1 MLQLLLVDDEM
12 NVVEALAGAL
22 PWKEAGIDKVHKAYS
37 ATEALDILKTNAID
51 IVITDICMPGMD
63 GLQLI
68 EQIQLNWKKTKCI
81 LLTGFAEFEYAQK
94 AIQSQISDYLLK
106 PVSDEEIISRVRH
119 VVELIRMELET
130 NETHQ
135 RAMKALR
142 DHLPKLRGELLQD
155 MLQGKRISPDKLA
168 EKMKLLEIPVGFQ
181 DEFVLLLIRFKDQFA
196 DYDPFELSL
205 MEFAIGN
212 LATETFEEYFHLWL
226 CKDVHDYLIIMLTPN
241 DKLQGLMAEKSKGEF
256 KYHLERLANELQL
269 NVQHYLKR
277 RISVL
282 ISQWG
287 VFPVDLTKL
296 YYNSLSIYRKR
307 FGDEK
312 DLPVYTADESESADM
327 NILYRLYEP
336 PMLVHLMDAGNWE
349 LVQQKLD
356 SILEELDLYWPES
369 SEHITEAFFSIFA
382 SFSFIAH
389 KNGKMLGEL
398 IGNEYA
404 RGKELAPCRTV
415 QSLREWIWS
424 VMERLQIYTSSE
436 TKNARESAVQQTQ
449 KFVQANLT
457 VDVSLQAIS
466 DCLQMHPA
474 YLSRIY
480 KLETGENLS
489 DYIYRLKMEQSA
501 HLLKTSTR
509 KIYEIAI
516 EVGYQNPNYFIKVF
530 KKHFGITPQDYRT
543 SSK

>member
-12 NVVEALAGAL
+12 NVVEALASAL
-22 PWKEAGIDKVHKAYS
+22 PWQEVGIDKVHKAYS

-94 AIQSQISDYLLK
+94 AIQNQISDYLLK
-106 PVSDEEIISRVRH
+106 PVSDEEILSRVKS
-119 VVELIRMELET
+119 VVELIRKELET
-130 NETHQ
+130 NETYQ
-135 RAMKALR
+135 RAMQALR
-142 DHLPKLRGELLQD
+142 DHLPRLRGELLQD
-155 MLQGKRISPDKLA
+155 MLQGKRISPVKLT
-168 EKMKLLEIPVGFQ
+168 EKMRLLEIPNGFQ
-181 DEFVLLLIRFKDQFA
+181 EEFVLLLIRFKEQFA
-196 DYDPFELSL
+196 DYDPFEMSL

-212 LATETFEEYFHLWL
+212 LATETFEEFFHLWL
-226 CKDVHDYLIIMLTPN
+226 CKDVHDYLIILITPN
-241 DKLQGLMAEKSKGEF
+241 DKLKGLMAEKSKGEL
-256 KYHLERLANELQL
+256 KYQLERLANELQL
-269 NVQHYLKR
+269 NVQHFLKG

-287 VFPVDLTKL
+287 MFPDDLTKL
-296 YYNSLSIYRKR
+296 YYNSLSIFRKR

-336 PMLVHLMDAGNWE
+336 PMLVHLMDAGNWGM
-349 LVQQKLD
+349 VQQKLE
-356 SILEELDLYWPES
+356 SILEELELFWPES
-369 SEHITEAFFSIFA
+369 SEHLTEAFFSIFA

-415 QSLREWIWS
+415 QSLRAWIWN
-424 VMERLQIYTSSE
+424 VMERLQIYTNSE

-466 DCLQMHPA
+466 ESLQMHPA

-509 KIYEIAI
+509 KIYEVAI